1 MSNKRKYVTMSQ
13 LTISEV
19 ARAAGLRPS
28 AIRYYESIGILQP
41 VERVGGKRRYDR
53 TAVYRLALVR
63 RAQETGFSL
72 DKIRKLFFGFRQS
85 TPISERWRKLSER
98 KLAELEEMEKQIQ
111 HMQAVLRKLRECCT
125 CESIDQCGRGIFE
138 GGCDRENSRFLD
150 FVSASATRSL
160 RSK

>member
-1 MSNKRKYVTMSQ
+1 MHR

-19 ARAAGLRPS
+19 AKAAGLRAS
-28 AIRYYESIGILQP
+28 AIRYYESVGILQP
-41 VERVGGKRRYDR
+41 VERIGGKRRYDR

-72 DKIRKLFFGFRQS
+72 DEIRKLFFGFRQS

-98 KLAELEEMEKQIQ
+98 KLAELREMEKQIK
-111 HMQAVLRKLRECCT
+111 HMQAVLRKLRECCS

-138 GGCDRENSRFLD
+138 SAFSERKTKKQIPRFARND
-150 FVSASATRSL
+150 
-160 RSK
+160 K